1 MFSLHSLYFL
11 FSSLFLLSSFSF
23 RLSDL
28 QLSDLKNNNT
38 NSIVF
43 RPSSVD
49 VMRNHESS
57 SDDED
62 EGNGIEGEIEEGE
75 EEDTIQV
82 KDGMDVLSFVVSEK
96 EKKQNHNKRENV

>member
-1 MFSLHSLYFL
+1 
-11 FSSLFLLSSFSF
+11 
-23 RLSDL
+23 LSDL

-57 SDDED
+57 SDDEED
-62 EGNGIEGEIEEGE
+62 NGVEREIEEGGG
-75 EEDTIQV
+75 EDIIQV
-82 KDGMDVLSFVVSEK
+82 KDDMDVLSFVVSEK
-96 EKKQNHNKRENV
+96 EKKQNHNKR

>member
-1 MFSLHSLYFL
+1 MLLEAEVVVFVVSLLCVLFCSLHP
-11 FSSLFLLSSFSF
+11 LSSFSF

-38 NSIVF
+38 KSIVF

-49 VMRNHESS
+49 VMRNHLSS
-57 SDDED
+57 SDDEEED
-62 EGNGIEGEIEEGE
+62 SGIEGEIEEE
-75 EEDTIQV
+75 EEEQDIIQL

-96 EKKQNHNKRENV
+96 

>member
-1 MFSLHSLYFL
+1 
-11 FSSLFLLSSFSF
+11 
-23 RLSDL
+23 LSDL

-62 EGNGIEGEIEEGE
+62 EDNGIEREIEERE
-75 EEDTIQV
+75 EEHIIQV

-96 EKKQNHNKRENV
+96 EKKQNHNNRET

>member
-57 SDDED
+57 SDDEED
-62 EGNGIEGEIEEGE
+62 NGIEGEIKEGGE
-75 EEDTIQV
+75 EDIIQV
-82 KDGMDVLSFVVSEK
+82 KDDMDVLSFVVSEK
-96 EKKQNHNKRENV
+96 EKKQNHNKR

>member
-62 EGNGIEGEIEEGE
+62 EDGGIEGEIEEEGE
-75 EEDTIQV
+75 VIIQV

-96 EKKQNHNKRENV
+96 EKKQNHNKRET

>member
-62 EGNGIEGEIEEGE
+62 EDNGIEGEIEEE
-75 EEDTIQV
+75 EEEHIIQV

-96 EKKQNHNKRENV
+96 EKKQNHNKREI

>member
-62 EGNGIEGEIEEGE
+62 EDNGIEREIEERE
-75 EEDTIQV
+75 EEHIIQV

-96 EKKQNHNKRENV
+96 EKKQNHNNRET